1 MLDVRLVAVADH
13 SADTPVVLAL
23 PTAPDEPTAE
33 AAETTRAGA
42 SGALTD
48 AEIVEGAAP
57 ADAPGA
63 VADVEGAPQSAGA
76 HDVAD
81 VQPGAGAPGAEGAAV
96 DGALAADADEDERSA
111 PAVLLDT
118 PYALPDGLAATLD
131 AWLGDERRPEPP
143 AKGKAGEVA
152 TLPLPGGSP
161 AVVLLVGTGE
171 GAEKD
176 WRKAGA
182 ALVRAASGDPE
193 VVLALPT
200 DVTPDAVRGLFEGA
214 LLASYRFTLASDPKP
229 PTLRSI
235 RVVTEDPGRFADA
248 VTRARAVAN
257 GTVFARDL
265 VNTPSNIKSPEWFA
279 DQATES
285 AAVLGIDVQVRDPE
299 WLEANKFGGV
309 LAVGGGSTRGPRL
322 LELRWAPPGVE
333 LHTLRHVVLVG
344 KGITFDTGGISI
356 KPAQG
361 MQMMKKDMGGGA
373 AVVGAVLAA
382 AAQELALRVTVLVP
396 LAENMPSGTA
406 YRPGDVVRH
415 YGGRTSEIFSTDAEG
430 RMVLGDALAYA
441 VATLQPDVLID
452 LATLTGGQSVAL
464 GKRTAALFSEDDDL
478 AKALSD
484 AAEQAGERVWQ
495 MPLPEDYLEQID
507 SDVADANNSGGRGA
521 QTATAALFLRPFTG
535 AARDR
540 WVHIDMSGPAWSD
553 GPNDELTKGATGWG
567 ARTLARYLESL

>member
-1 MLDVRLVAVADH
+1 MLDVRLVAV
-13 SADTPVVLAL
+13 TELTGGPLPVVLAL
-23 PTAPDEPTAE
+23 PTAPNEATPDAATHAPDAFADTPDAVPEATVDAEDAEERAEPARLLPTAYPLP
-33 AAETTRAGA
+33 AGL
-42 SGALTD
+42 GDT
-48 AEIVEGAAP
+48 
-57 ADAPGA
+57 
-63 VADVEGAPQSAGA
+63 
-76 HDVAD
+76 
-81 VQPGAGAPGAEGAAV
+81 
-96 DGALAADADEDERSA
+96 LA
-111 PAVLLDT
+111 
-118 PYALPDGLAATLD
+118 

-143 AKGKAGEVA
+143 AKGKAGEVS

-171 GAEKD
+171 GAEAD

-193 VVLALPT
+193 IAFVLPSDAS
-200 DVTPDAVRGLFEGA
+200 PDAVRGLFEGA

-229 PTLRSI
+229 ATLTTVRI
-235 RVVTEDPGRFADA
+235 VVDDPSRFEDA
-248 VTRARAVAN
+248 RARAEAVAH
-257 GTVFARDL
+257 GTTFARDL

-279 DQATES
+279 EQAVE
-285 AAVLGIDVQVRDPE
+285 AATALGIDAQVRDPE
-299 WLEANKFGGV
+299 WLAANDFGGM

-322 LELRWAPPGVE
+322 LELRWAPDGVE

-373 AVVGAVLAA
+373 AVVGAVLSAA
-382 AAQELALRVTVLVP
+382 ALKVPLRVTVLVP

-430 RMVLGDALAYA
+430 RMVLGDVLAYA
-441 VATLQPDVLID
+441 VATMQPDVLID

-464 GKRTAALFSEDDDL
+464 GKRTAALFSENDDL
-478 AKALSD
+478 AKALFE
-484 AAEQAGERVWQ
+484 AAERAGERVWQ
-495 MPLPEDYLEQID
+495 LPLPEDYLEQID

-535 AARDR
+535 EARDR

-567 ARTLARYLESL
+567 ARTLSRYLETL